1 MEVEVLLSHERSWRL
16 TCVIFLR
23 SYGAGTYTLLVCC
36 DCRYDSNAAVE
47 VASELR
53 KRGDM
58 YARVLGNVVYVMV
71 SPTTRPEA
79 CRNIM
84 SSLEDIL
91 QGLLQ
96 GKEDLMH
103 GDEFA

>member
-1 MEVEVLLSHERSWRL
+1 MEAEVLLSHERSWRL
-16 TCVIFLR
+16 TCVTLLL
-23 SYGAGTYTLLVCC
+23 SYCAGSYTLPVCC

-53 KRGDM
+53 ERGNM

-84 SSLEDIL
+84 SRLEDIL

-96 GKEDLMH
+96 GKEYLMH
-103 GDEFA
+103 GDQVA